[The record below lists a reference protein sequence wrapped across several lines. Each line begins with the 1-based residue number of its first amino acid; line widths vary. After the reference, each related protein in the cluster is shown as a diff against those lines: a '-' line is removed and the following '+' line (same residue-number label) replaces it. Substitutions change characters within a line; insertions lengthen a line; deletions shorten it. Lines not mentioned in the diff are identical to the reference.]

1 MAEGEGEG
9 GEFEASEGAVVLAE
23 HRRTVAELLA
33 ELEAERSASATAVS
47 EAMAMILRLQRE
59 KGLLLMEKRQFQQA
73 AEETM
78 TYHQEQLLRLEDLL
92 YRREQ
97 ALQALS
103 CEVQAYR
110 HRLLSLGIS
119 PDFSPNRS
127 EEEEDN
133 SEMGNLDRRL
143 RGLEA
148 ERETMRQVVGSL
160 QVDMALLRKIARRIG
175 EEEEEQE
182 ASPSSS
188 TPPPAAAATTTTTV
202 KEAQHPPWCVGF
214 FLWTTIRAIP
224 AFFLGGSFPF
234 LLKIRE
240 LVERTLSFVCSRKN
254 ADAGRRVEEHHMRAS
269 SSSSLNFPV
278 IESDPRLIS
287 SHRENR
293 GCRRVTPGTPSG
305 GAASSSS
312 SSMGF
317 LVLLLLL
324 DSSSPRIR
332 LQLLRRLSQMR
343 SS

>member
-1 MAEGEGEG
+1 
-9 GEFEASEGAVVLAE
+9 
-23 HRRTVAELLA
+23 
-33 ELEAERSASATAVS
+33 
-47 EAMAMILRLQRE
+47 MAMILRLQRE

-119 PDFSPNRS
+119 PDFSRNRS
-127 EEEEDN
+127 EEEEEEEN

-182 ASPSSS
+182 ASPSSA
-188 TPPPAAAATTTTTV
+188 TPPPAAAATTTTV
-202 KEAQHPPWCVGF
+202 KEAQHPPWCVG
-214 FLWTTIRAIP
+214 LLP
-224 AFFLGGSFPF
+224 GGSFPF

-254 ADAGRRVEEHHMRAS
+254 ADAGRRVEEHHMRSS

-343 SS
+343 RSS